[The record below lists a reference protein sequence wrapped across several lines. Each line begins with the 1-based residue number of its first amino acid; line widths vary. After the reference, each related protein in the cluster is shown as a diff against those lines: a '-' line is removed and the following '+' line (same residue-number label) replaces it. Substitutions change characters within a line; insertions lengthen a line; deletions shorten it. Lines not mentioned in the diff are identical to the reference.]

1 MFDNIGGK
9 IKTLAQ
15 VVCWIGII
23 ASVII
28 GFVMMAQDDDTAFA
42 GVLIMVLGSLG
53 SWIGSFMTYGF
64 GQLIENSD
72 ILVKQGN
79 KLPEKQNNTNYT
91 TIASSINEATK
102 HQWRCD
108 GCGNMISENV
118 CPICH
123 KASKEITDKLETLNK
138 WKADGLITDE
148 EYQQKVESLK

>member
-42 GVLIMVLGSLG
+42 GILIMVLGSLG

-79 KLPEKQNNTNYT
+79 KIPSNQNNANNIDYT
-91 TIASSINEATK
+91 SPIETTK

-123 KASKEITDKLETLNK
+123 KASQEITDKLETLNK
-138 WKADGLITDE
+138 WKIEGLITDE